1 MKTLAVLAT
10 SLVLLLSVG
19 CSAETSGGTKPLVLT
34 SIYPLQFVAERV
46 AGEDAD
52 VTNLTSPGAEPHDL
66 ELTGKQ
72 VAELSDAGLVV
83 YIDGLQPA
91 IDKALSQASPQQAIN
106 LMDHVRTLDAPEA
119 EGEHEAEAEHEEGH
133 EEGHEKEAEE
143 AGHGH
148 GSTDPHVWLDP
159 ENLVDGANEIASALS
174 KLDPEHANSYKQRAR
189 KLTAD
194 LTALD
199 NEFMTGLKTC
209 ERRTLVTAHAAFGY
223 LARAYDLEQIP
234 IAGLDPSQEPS
245 TSDIARIASE
255 VEHEKVTTIFTERLV
270 SPAVAQTV
278 ARETGASTAVL
289 DPLEGLA
296 DATSDDDYFS
306 LMRANLAA
314 IRKANGC
321 T

>member
-1 MKTLAVLAT
+1 MKVPFVLAT
-10 SLVLLLSVG
+10 SLALLLTGG
-19 CSAETSGGTKPLVLT
+19 CAAETSGGTKPLVLT
-34 SIYPLQFVAERV
+34 SIYPLQFVAEHV
-46 AGEDAD
+46 AGADAD

-91 IDKALSQASPQQAIN
+91 IDKAIAQASPQQVID
-106 LMDHVRTLDAPEA
+106 LMDHVRALDAAEA
-119 EGEHEAEAEHEEGH
+119 EGEAEAEHADAH
-133 EEGHEKEAEE
+133 EEGHAEE

-148 GSTDPHVWLDP
+148 GSADPHLWLDP
-159 ENLVDGANEIASALS
+159 ANLVDGANEIASALS
-174 KLDPEHANSYKQRAR
+174 KLDPEHASSYKQRAI
-189 KLTAD
+189 KLTAN

-296 DATSDDDYFS
+296 DETSEDDYFS

>member
-91 IDKALSQASPQQAIN
+91 IDKALSQASPQQAID

-133 EEGHEKEAEE
+133 EKEAEE
-143 AGHGH
+143 DGHGH

>member
-10 SLVLLLSVG
+10 SLLLLLSVG

-52 VTNLTSPGAEPHDL
+52 VRNLTSPGAEPHDL
-66 ELTGKQ
+66 ELTGRQ

-91 IDKALSQASPQQAIN
+91 IDKALSQASPEQVIN
-106 LMDHVRTLDAPEA
+106 LLDHVRTLDAAEA
-119 EGEHEAEAEHEEGH
+119 EGEHEAEHEEGH
-133 EEGHEKEAEE
+133 EEEDGN
-143 AGHGH
+143 GH

-174 KLDPEHANSYKQRAR
+174 KLDPEHASSYKQRAM

-194 LTALD
+194 LTVLD
-199 NEFMTGLKTC
+199 NEFMTGLKSC
-209 ERRTLVTAHAAFGY
+209 ERRALVTAHAAFGY
-223 LARAYDLEQIP
+223 LARAYKLEQIP

-245 TSDIARIASE
+245 TSDIARIARE

-296 DATSDDDYFS
+296 DETSDDDYFS